1 MLGLSSLTNKIY
13 AMKVLSKYTVE
24 KRKQVEH
31 TKTERRILEM
41 VKHPFLLD
49 LNYAFQ
55 TDEKLYMI
63 TEFAPGG
70 ELFFHLKQMS
80 LQHKK
85 VKRYWLQQVICKKI
99 MLTPI
104 SLMKL

>member
-1 MLGLSSLTNKIY
+1 
-13 AMKVLSKYTVE
+13 MKVLSKYTVE

-63 TEFAPGG
+63 SEFAPGG
-70 ELFFHLKQMS
+70 ELFFHLKQM
-80 LQHKK
+80 QHELHFYHNLEWNKN
-85 VKRYWLQQVICKKI
+85 L
-99 MLTPI
+99 
-104 SLMKL
+104 